1 MSETISPHKDNA
13 EHSENPKDLIPDN
26 LPLPDEI
33 ADLSAAEQAKLNRL
47 VTRRLDLTLL
57 PTVFIL
63 FLLNILSYYICIT
76 TSLWGVVSMSQG
88 FTKNF
93 AQLAAVRFILGLVEG
108 KQSISNAVLL
118 AFEHNANNSQP
129 HFYRRSSSF

>member
-33 ADLSAAEQAKLNRL
+33 ADLSAAEEAKLNRL

-63 FLLNILSYYICIT
+63 FLLNIL
-76 TSLWGVVSMSQG
+76 
-88 FTKNF
+88 
-93 AQLAAVRFILGLVEG
+93 
-108 KQSISNAVLL
+108 
-118 AFEHNANNSQP
+118 
-129 HFYRRSSSF
+129 